1 MPHEL
6 FLTIKQKIKL
16 TSAFV
21 NNMSTNI
28 KLSKS
33 QLDKI
38 VQLGGFL
45 DKTLGSQGKEVL
57 LDLAVPLA
65 R

>member
-1 MPHEL
+1 
-6 FLTIKQKIKL
+6 
-16 TSAFV
+16 
-21 NNMSTNI
+21 MSTNV
-28 KLSKS
+28 KLSKF